1 MRLHPLL
8 LCLVL
13 TLAACSSSSPTSAGL
28 TTNRAQLVVTITPNP
43 ILRSAA
49 GGQITWNITF
59 RNGGTIGLRVDR
71 SEASVLDA
79 ASGTIFAD
87 RKDFWSQSAG
97 CSVCSGDLHLAVGD
111 ARTFSGLTAAVLVT
125 PSAGARFLFTT
136 FFTDDSG
143 TASFISTDIPL
154 S

>member
-1 MRLHPLL
+1 MRFHPL

-13 TLAACSSSSPTSAGL
+13 TLAACSSSSPTGAGL
-28 TTNRAQLVVTITPNP
+28 TINRAQLIVTITPNP
-43 ILRSAA
+43 ILRRAA
-49 GGQITWNITF
+49 GGQIVWSVTF

-79 ASGTIFAD
+79 SGAIVAD

-97 CSVCSGDLHLAVGD
+97 CSECSGDLHLAVGD
-111 ARTFSGLTAAVLVT
+111 ARTFSGLTTAVLVT

-143 TASFISTDIPL
+143 TATFISTDIAL